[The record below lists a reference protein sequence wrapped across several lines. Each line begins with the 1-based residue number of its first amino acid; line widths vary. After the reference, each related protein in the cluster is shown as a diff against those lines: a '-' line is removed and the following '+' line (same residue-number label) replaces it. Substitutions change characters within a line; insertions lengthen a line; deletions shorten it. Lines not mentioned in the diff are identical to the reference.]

1 MDAPDTPFILSGI
14 VGGYARAAI
23 FAPITSF
30 MWFIGDN
37 VRMKGIIVRFGMSPL
52 EGRFFEMNGVDERTS

>member
-30 MWFIGDN
+30 MWSIGDN
-37 VRMKGIIVRFGMSPL
+37 VRMKGVVVWFGMSPL
-52 EGRFFEMNGVDERTS
+52 EGRFIEMNGVDERTS